1 MADRPRDNGFRGGGA
16 LAGATVAF
24 DLDGTLVDTAPDI
37 VAALNFALEAEG
49 CEALPFVQGRLLIGG
64 GVRPLIERGFRAAGL
79 PASPERLAKAFD
91 AFIARYG
98 DHLSDDSRPYPGVVE
113 ALTTLKAG
121 GLRLCVCTNKYTD
134 LAVALLVQLGL
145 GHFFDAVTGPQGLP
159 AQKPDP
165 RHLEAAIHAA
175 GGDVSRAVMV
185 GDAATDA
192 GAARAAGLPLILMSY
207 GYTETPAADLRPDIL
222 LDRFEDVPDA
232 VLRLLAAC
240 SP

>member
-1 MADRPRDNGFRGGGA
+1 MADKPAGGGA

-24 DLDGTLVDTAPDI
+24 DLDGTLVDTAADI

-49 CEALPFVQGRLLIGG
+49 CAPLAFAEGRRLIGG
-64 GVRPLIERGFRAAGL
+64 GVRRLIERGLRTAGL
-79 PASPERLAKAFD
+79 PASPERLASAFD
-91 AFIARYG
+91 AFIARYRA
-98 DHLSDDSRPYPGVVE
+98 HLADDSHPYPGVVE
-113 ALTTLKAG
+113 ALTRLKAE

-134 LAVALLVQLGL
+134 LAVALLERLHL
-145 GHFFDAVTGPQGLP
+145 ARFFDAVVGPQDLP

-165 RHLEAAIHAA
+165 RHLEAAICAA
-175 GGDVSRAVMV
+175 GGQLTRAVMV

-192 GAARAAGLPLILMSY
+192 GAARAAGVPLILMTY
-207 GYTETPAADLRPDIL
+207 GYTETPAAELGPDIL

>member
-1 MADRPRDNGFRGGGA
+1 MADKPMGGGA

-24 DLDGTLVDTAPDI
+24 DLDGTLVDTAADI

-49 CEALPFVQGRLLIGG
+49 CAALPFAEGRLLIGG
-64 GVRPLIERGFRAAGL
+64 GVRRLIERGFRAAGL
-79 PASPERLAKAFD
+79 PASPERLAAAFD
-91 AFIARYG
+91 AFIARYEA
-98 DHLSDDSRPYPGVVE
+98 HLADDSLPYPGVVE
-113 ALTTLKAG
+113 ALGALKAQ

-134 LAVALLVQLGL
+134 LAAALLERLDLAG
-145 GHFFDAVTGPQGLP
+145 FFDAVVGPQAAP

-165 RHLEAAIHAA
+165 RHLDAAIRAA
-175 GGDVSRAVMV
+175 GGAPSRAVMV

-192 GAARAAGLPLILMSY
+192 GAARAAGVPLILMSY
-207 GYTETPAADLRPDIL
+207 GYTETPAADLAPDVL